1 VFHAQ
6 IPFELKELKADDGLM
21 LFSGYASV
29 YGTLDHVGDVV
40 MRGAFDDTLT
50 NGRKRRLLWQH
61 QMTEPIGVEQ
71 SLLSDEKGLFGTWKL
86 SRTTRGLDAYE
97 LLKDGAVDSL
107 SIGYQVAEA
116 EYDDAGVRLLKAVD
130 LLEVSLVSIPALDQ
144 AIITQVKAEQ
154 PADLRIRNLTDIL
167 RAVRIDT
174 TALKARRTAEE
185 RKLADRVLEALA
197 ESESEVKA
205 WTELLAETLHQSEAK
220 AGDGATTEASTD
232 PAANAASASATS
244 APDLRLR
251 LELARARLRRSG
263 LLERAS

>member
-1 VFHAQ
+1 MFHAQ

-40 MRGAFDDTLT
+40 MRGAFDDTLA

-71 SLLSDEKGLFGTWKL
+71 SLRSDEKGLFGTWKL

-144 AIITQVKAEQ
+144 AVITQVKADVPFDLLMQ
-154 PADLRIRNLTDIL
+154 QVADS
-167 RAVRIDT
+167 
-174 TALKARRTAEE
+174 LK
-185 RKLADRVLEALA
+185 LGV
-197 ESESEVKA
+197 
-205 WTELLAETLHQSEAK
+205 SEAK
-220 AGDGATTEASTD
+220 ALHARRAQDQRELSEHHLAAIKGLFDLAGASASDLMDLLPMSSVKATDGATTETPAES
-232 PAANAASASATS
+232 AANAVSASATS

-251 LELARARLRRSG
+251 LELARVRLRRSG